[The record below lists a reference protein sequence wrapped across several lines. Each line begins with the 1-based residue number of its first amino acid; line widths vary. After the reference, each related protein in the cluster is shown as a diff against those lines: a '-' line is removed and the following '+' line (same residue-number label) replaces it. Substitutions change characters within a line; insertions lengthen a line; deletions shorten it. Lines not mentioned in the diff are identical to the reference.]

1 MSKLT
6 NKIELIGWLRFKKF
20 ALPALQFSAKI
31 LDDLAMFIVFMFVSI
46 VAMASHSSVISDDV
60 FRQSSSVAALT
71 FAVAVIVRLLNV
83 VIRLSNSS
91 IRVSIYSMLRS
102 SVSLVFVMIF
112 GSNLTTTK
120 VSYSMALLT
129 IALLYLLVNLSVK
142 LIIYLDGRIQRSIW
156 NFDHLL
162 DDLSEL
168 KADEIVNDKYKDY
181 KFNIIRQSRSN
192 IKYYALNMTSKDD
205 IIRYDL
211 DVEVKRKESN
221 TTYLLDHVSHLTER
235 NKSKLS
241 C

>member
-6 NKIELIGWLRFKKF
+6 NKIELIDWLRFKKF
-20 ALPALQFSAKI
+20 ALPTLQFSAKI

-91 IRVSIYSMLRS
+91 IRVSVYSMLRS

-120 VSYSMALLT
+120 ASYSMTLLA
-129 IALLYLLVNLSVK
+129 IALLYLLVNLSVR
-142 LIIYLDGRIQRSIW
+142 LVIYLDRSIQSSIW

-168 KADEIVNDKYKDY
+168 KVDDIVNDKYKDY
-181 KFNIIRQSRSN
+181 EFNIIRQSRSN

-221 TTYLLDHVSHLTER
+221 TTYLLDHVGHLTER

>member
-20 ALPALQFSAKI
+20 ALPTLQFSAKI

-91 IRVSIYSMLRS
+91 IRVSVYSMLRS

-112 GSNLTTTK
+112 GSNLATTK
-120 VSYSMALLT
+120 VSYSMTLLA
-129 IALLYLLVNLSVK
+129 IALLYLLVNLSVR
-142 LIIYLDGRIQRSIW
+142 LVIYLDRSIQSSIW

-168 KADEIVNDKYKDY
+168 KVDDIVNDKYKDY
-181 KFNIIRQSRSN
+181 EFNIIRQSRSN

-221 TTYLLDHVSHLTER
+221 TTYLLDHVGHLTER

>member
-1 MSKLT
+1 MFKLID
-6 NKIELIGWLRFKKF
+6 KIELIGWLRFKKF
-20 ALPALQFSAKI
+20 ALPTLQFSAKI

-46 VAMASHSSVISDDV
+46 VAMASHSSVIGDDV

-91 IRVSIYSMLRS
+91 IRVSVYSMLRS

-120 VSYSMALLT
+120 VSYSMTLLA
-129 IALLYLLVNLSVK
+129 IALLYLLVNLSVR
-142 LIIYLDGRIQRSIW
+142 LVIYLDRSIQSSIW

-168 KADEIVNDKYKDY
+168 KVDDIVNDKYKDY
-181 KFNIIRQSRSN
+181 EFNIIRQSRSN

-221 TTYLLDHVSHLTER
+221 TTYLLDHVGHLTER

>member
-71 FAVAVIVRLLNV
+71 FAAAVIVRLLNV

-120 VSYSMALLT
+120 VSYSMTLLT

-168 KADEIVNDKYKDY
+168 KVDDIINDKYKDY
-181 KFNIIRQSRSN
+181 EFNIIRQSRSN

-221 TTYLLDHVSHLTER
+221 ATYLLDHVGHLTER
-235 NKSKLS
+235 NKSNLS

>member
-6 NKIELIGWLRFKKF
+6 DKIELIGWLKFKKF
-20 ALPALQFSAKI
+20 ALPTLQFSAKI
-31 LDDLAMFIVFMFVSI
+31 IDDLAMFIVFMFVSI
-46 VAMASHSSVISDDV
+46 VAMASHSSVVSDEV
-60 FRQSSSVAALT
+60 FRQSSTVAALT

-102 SVSLVFVMIF
+102 SASLVFVMIL

-120 VSYSMALLT
+120 VSYSLTLLT

-142 LIIYLDGRIQRSIW
+142 LVIYLDRSIQSSIW

-168 KADEIVNDKYKDY
+168 KVDDIINDKYKDY
-181 KFNIIRQSRSN
+181 EFSIIRQSRSN

>member
-6 NKIELIGWLRFKKF
+6 DKIELISWLRFKKF
-20 ALPALQFSAKI
+20 ALPTLQFSAKI
-31 LDDLAMFIVFMFVSI
+31 IDDLAMFIVFMFVSI

-60 FRQSSSVAALT
+60 FRQSSSIAALT
-71 FAVAVIVRLLNV
+71 FAVAVIVRLLNT

-91 IRVSIYSMLRS
+91 IRATIYSMLRS
-102 SVSLVFVMIF
+102 SVSLVLVMIF
-112 GSNLTTTK
+112 GSSLTTTK
-120 VSYSMALLT
+120 VSYSLTLLT
-129 IALLYLLVNLSVK
+129 IALLYLLVSLSVK
-142 LIIYLDGRIQRSIW
+142 LIIYLDGSIQSSIW

-168 KADEIVNDKYKDY
+168 KVDEIVNDKYKDY
-181 KFNIIRQSRSN
+181 EFNIIRQSRSN

>member
-6 NKIELIGWLRFKKF
+6 DKIELIGWLRFKKF
-20 ALPALQFSAKI
+20 ALPTLQFSAKI

-91 IRVSIYSMLRS
+91 IRVSVYSMLRS

-120 VSYSMALLT
+120 VSYSMTLLA
-129 IALLYLLVNLSVK
+129 IVLLYLLVNLSVR
-142 LIIYLDGRIQRSIW
+142 LVIYLDRSIQSSIW

-168 KADEIVNDKYKDY
+168 KVDDIVNDKYKDY
-181 KFNIIRQSRSN
+181 EFNIIRQSRSN
-192 IKYYALNMTSKDD
+192 IKYYALNMTSKDES
-205 IIRYDL
+205 IRYDL

-221 TTYLLDHVSHLTER
+221 TTYLLDHVGYLTER

>member
-120 VSYSMALLT
+120 VSYSMTLLT
-129 IALLYLLVNLSVK
+129 IVLLYLLVNLSVK

-168 KADEIVNDKYKDY
+168 KVDDIINDKYKDY
-181 KFNIIRQSRSN
+181 EFNIIRQSRSN

>member
-6 NKIELIGWLRFKKF
+6 DKIELISWLRFKKF
-20 ALPALQFSAKI
+20 ALPTLQFSAKI
-31 LDDLAMFIVFMFVSI
+31 IDDLAMFIVFMFVSI
-46 VAMASHSSVISDDV
+46 VAMASHSSAISDDV
-60 FRQSSSVAALT
+60 FRQSSSIAALT
-71 FAVAVIVRLLNV
+71 FAVAVIVRLLNT

-91 IRVSIYSMLRS
+91 IRATIYSMLRS
-102 SVSLVFVMIF
+102 SVSLVLVMIF
-112 GSNLTTTK
+112 GSSLTTTK
-120 VSYSMALLT
+120 VSYSLTLLT
-129 IALLYLLVNLSVK
+129 IALLYLLVSLSVK
-142 LIIYLDGRIQRSIW
+142 LIIYLDGSIQSSIW

-168 KADEIVNDKYKDY
+168 KVDEIVNDKYKDY
-181 KFNIIRQSRSN
+181 EFNIIRQSRSN

-221 TTYLLDHVSHLTER
+221 ATYLLDHVSHLTER

>member
-6 NKIELIGWLRFKKF
+6 DKIELIGWLKFKKF
-20 ALPALQFSAKI
+20 ALPTLQFSAKI
-31 LDDLAMFIVFMFVSI
+31 IDDLAMFIVFMFVSI
-46 VAMASHSSVISDDV
+46 VAMASHSSVISDEV

-91 IRVSIYSMLRS
+91 IRVSIYSTLRS
-102 SVSLVFVMIF
+102 SVSLVFVMIL

-120 VSYSMALLT
+120 VSYSLTLLT
-129 IALLYLLVNLSVK
+129 IVLLYLLVNLSVK
-142 LIIYLDGRIQRSIW
+142 LVIYLDRSIQSSIW

-168 KADEIVNDKYKDY
+168 KVDDIINDKYKDY
-181 KFNIIRQSRSN
+181 GFNIIRQSRSN

-221 TTYLLDHVSHLTER
+221 STYLLDHVSHLTER

>member
-6 NKIELIGWLRFKKF
+6 DKIELIGWLKFKKF
-20 ALPALQFSAKI
+20 ALPTLQFSAKI
-31 LDDLAMFIVFMFVSI
+31 IDDLAMSIVFMFVSI
-46 VAMASHSSVISDDV
+46 VAMASHSSVISDEV

-91 IRVSIYSMLRS
+91 IRVSIYSTLRS
-102 SVSLVFVMIF
+102 SVSLVFVMIL

-120 VSYSMALLT
+120 VSYSLTLLT
-129 IALLYLLVNLSVK
+129 IVLLYLLVNLSVK
-142 LIIYLDGRIQRSIW
+142 LVIYLDRSIQSSIW

-168 KADEIVNDKYKDY
+168 KVDDIINDKYKDY
-181 KFNIIRQSRSN
+181 GFNIIRQSRSN

-221 TTYLLDHVSHLTER
+221 STYLLDHVSHLTER